1 MKPVLNNFMRRLDK
15 SLTKI
20 HKNQRIYV
28 STDWSA
34 VSTLLRGL
42 YQVILASHWSRVI
55 LRPDTGL
62 SLVQSD
68 HLTWILPSYWSR
80 VLDTI
85 LSLVHR
91 DHLASTLAS
100 HWSRVTWILASDWS
114 LSGGFIEINHQL
126 SYLGCVEVP
135 VCDGQ
140 HGDIQESG
148 DYVSVSGYRWDNRF
162 STLISLK
169 SFLQSS

>member
-1 MKPVLNNFMRRLDK
+1 MCSNALFLHFSKSYPWSQVSMKPVLNNFMRRLDK

-68 HLTWILPSYWSR
+68 HLT
-80 VLDTI
+80 
-85 LSLVHR
+85 
-91 DHLASTLAS
+91 
-100 HWSRVTWILASDWS
+100 
-114 LSGGFIEINHQL
+114 
-126 SYLGCVEVP
+126 
-135 VCDGQ
+135 
-140 HGDIQESG
+140 
-148 DYVSVSGYRWDNRF
+148 
-162 STLISLK
+162 
-169 SFLQSS
+169 